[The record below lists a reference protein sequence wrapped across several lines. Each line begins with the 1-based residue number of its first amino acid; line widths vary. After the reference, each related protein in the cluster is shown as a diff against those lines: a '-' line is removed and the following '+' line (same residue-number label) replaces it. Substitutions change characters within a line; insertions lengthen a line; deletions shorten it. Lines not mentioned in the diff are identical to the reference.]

1 MTSVSTHNSGWAS
14 SDPGKDRPVPAPA
27 THLPPSILGVLPAE
41 ISNEKTAST
50 FRGCWPQLVIV
61 WLASIRRALPVE
73 GEPGE
78 PSCRPSRLRN
88 GPLAL
93 LPVAGPAVAGRDASV
108 PGVGARTRMV
118 AMPPFNFLSGMDE
131 FPNQSAVAS
140 LSFHVKTRL
149 H

>member
-27 THLPPSILGVLPAE
+27 AHLLPSILGVLPAE

-50 FRGCWPQLVIV
+50 FKGCWPQLVIV
-61 WLASIRRALPVE
+61 WLASIRRALPV

-78 PSCRPSRLRN
+78 ASCRPSHLWN

-93 LPVAGPAVAGRDASV
+93 LPVAGPAGAGRDA
-108 PGVGARTRMV
+108 GAGARTRMV
-118 AMPPFNFLSGMDE
+118 AMPPSSFLSGMDE